1 MVSGLVLALL
11 AFALLL
17 VPLASA
23 SPNGVVIS
31 EFRFRG
37 PSGGND
43 EFVELS
49 NTSTG
54 SVDISGYRLQGC
66 AASSG
71 SPSTRTTVPA
81 GTVLQPGQHYLFTN
95 GGYSGTV
102 AGDATYSTGLADT
115 GGVRII
121 DAAGAV
127 IDGAGSSDG
136 ATDVCRE
143 GVGLDIPTSNGDNSF
158 ERKNGGRQDTDDN
171 AADFEGPKA
180 GNPQNSGEAPEPPE
194 PEVTPIHEIQGPGAE
209 SPLVGQDVTVEGVVT
224 GIDDEI
230 GASFGPNNT
239 IRRFPEDAGIF
250 VQEEAEDA
258 DDDPNTSEGIFV
270 GFVRD
275 RQAYEPG
282 DVVRINGEVREK
294 FGQTIIS
301 EAFGEEPEIVGSAS
315 VPEPVVIDEA
325 RAEGQSVGD
334 DGTRVYY
341 ETLEGMRVELPVGTA
356 NSGGTNKFGE
366 LFMTPGTEKDRVFRT
381 ETEPG
386 LIATDADAGAGDPDN
401 PYRDEDGSTTE
412 VEADLFDTVENTV
425 GPMTFAFSN
434 YRIMV
439 QPGLLPTVLDTGV
452 PYPYEELSPSS
463 SRELRV
469 ASFNV
474 ENYFPVGGQLDGGTV
489 SKEEF
494 AEKTARLTDAIND
507 RLERPEIVAVQE
519 VYDLA
524 TLQTLAR
531 SAGGYTA
538 YLEEGNDDRGID
550 VGFLVKD
557 GIRVEDVTQYGKD
570 VQGPEGFDCSDV
582 EGGLFDRPPL
592 AVEVTARGFGGFTVF
607 SNHFASKAAPDEC
620 REAQAAFVRD
630 RVAELEDEG
639 ERVVVAGDLNVF
651 EDEGALRILE
661 DGTTSLDNLWDLA
674 PEEERYSFQFGG
686 RLQTLDHILVTRA
699 LQNRVSDFRYAH
711 FDNDYYER
719 EDPTDGHHVSDHDPP
734 VVTFSKGGPPRRR

>member
-1 MVSGLVLALL
+1 MV
-11 AFALLL
+11 
-17 VPLASA
+17 
-23 SPNGVVIS
+23 
-31 EFRFRG
+31 
-37 PSGGND
+37 
-43 EFVELS
+43 
-49 NTSTG
+49 TS
-54 SVDISGYRLQGC
+54 C
-66 AASSG
+66 
-71 SPSTRTTVPA
+71 
-81 GTVLQPGQHYLFTN
+81 
-95 GGYSGTV
+95 
-102 AGDATYSTGLADT
+102 
-115 GGVRII
+115 
-121 DAAGAV
+121 
-127 IDGAGSSDG
+127 
-136 ATDVCRE
+136 
-143 GVGLDIPTSNGDNSF
+143 PTSGDS
-158 ERKNGGRQDTDDN
+158 
-171 AADFEGPKA
+171 
-180 GNPQNSGEAPEPPE
+180 APEPE
-194 PEVTPIHEIQGPGAE
+194 ITPIHEIQGPGAE
-209 SPLVGQDVTVEGVVT
+209 SPLVGQDVTIEGVVT

-258 DDDPNTSEGIFV
+258 DNDPNTSEGIFV

-275 RQAYEPG
+275 RGAYEPG

-294 FGQTIIS
+294 FGQTIVS

-325 RAEGQSVGD
+325 RANGQD
-334 DGTRVYY
+334 AETRPYY
-341 ETLEGMRVELPVGTA
+341 ESLEGMRVELLVGTA

-452 PYPYEELSPSS
+452 PYPYEELEPSS
-463 SRELRV
+463 PRQLRV

-489 SKEEF
+489 SEEEF

-507 RLERPEIVAVQE
+507 RLERPEIIAVQE

-557 GIRVEDVTQYGKD
+557 GIRVGDVTQYGKD
-570 VQGPEGFDCSDV
+570 AQGPQGFDCSDV

-639 ERVVVAGDLNVF
+639 ERVVVAGDLNAF

>member
-1 MVSGLVLALL
+1 MTGLRVPKMVSGLVLASL

-37 PSGGND
+37 PAGGND
-43 EFVELS
+43 EFVELL
-49 NTSTG
+49 NTSANA
-54 SVDISGYRLQGC
+54 VDISGYRLQGC
-66 AASSG
+66 NS
-71 SPSTRTTVPA
+71 A
-81 GTVLQPGQHYLFTN
+81 GTVGTRATVPQGTTLAAGQRYLFTN
-95 GGYSGTV
+95 TASSGYSGTV
-102 AGDATYSTGLADT
+102 PGDATYNTGVTDT
-115 GGVRII
+115 GGVRIA
-121 DAAGAV
+121 DASGAIV
-127 IDGAGSSDG
+127 DQAGSSG
-136 ATDVCRE
+136 SNPCKE
-143 GVGLDIPTSNGDNSF
+143 GEGLSLPTSNGPGSF
-158 ERKNGGRQDTDDN
+158 ERRGTPAGRQDTDDN
-171 AADFEGPKA
+171 AADFERRETA
-180 GNPQNSGEAPEPPE
+180 NPQNSGEAPEPPE
-194 PEVTPIHEIQGPGAE
+194 PEDKPIHEIQGPGAE

-250 VQEEAEDA
+250 VQEEADDA
-258 DDDPNTSEGIFV
+258 DDDPNTSEGIFI

-275 RQAYEPG
+275 RGAYEPG

-301 EAFGEEPEIVGSAS
+301 EAFGEEPEKVGMAP
-315 VPEPVVIDEA
+315 VPEPVAIDEA
-325 RAEGQSVGD
+325 RL
-334 DGTRVYY
+334 YY
-341 ETLEGMRVELPVGTA
+341 ETLEGMRVELAVGTA

-366 LFMTPGTEKDRVFRT
+366 LFMTPGTERDRVFRN

-452 PYPYEELSPSS
+452 PYPYEELEPSN
-463 SRELRV
+463 SRQLRV

-474 ENYFPVGGQLDGGTV
+474 ENYFPVGGALDGGTI
-489 SKEEF
+489 SEEEF

-524 TLQTLAR
+524 TLRALAR

-557 GIRVEDVTQYGKD
+557 GIKIEDVTQYGKAAE
-570 VQGPEGFDCSDV
+570 GPEGSDCSDV

-592 AVEVTARGFGGFTVF
+592 AVEATARGFGGFTVF

-630 RVAELEDEG
+630 RVAELGERG
-639 ERVVVAGDLNVF
+639 ERVVVAGDLNAF
-651 EDEGALRILE
+651 EDEGALRILQ
-661 DGTTSLDNLWDLA
+661 DGTTSLDNLWDRA
-674 PEEERYSFQFGG
+674 PAGERYSFQFSG

-699 LQNRVSDFRYAH
+699 LQNRISDFRYAH
-711 FDNDYYER
+711 FDNDYYQR
-719 EDPTDGHHVSDHDPP
+719 EDPNDGHHVSDHDPP
-734 VVTFSKGGPPRRR
+734 VVTFWRGGPPTRR